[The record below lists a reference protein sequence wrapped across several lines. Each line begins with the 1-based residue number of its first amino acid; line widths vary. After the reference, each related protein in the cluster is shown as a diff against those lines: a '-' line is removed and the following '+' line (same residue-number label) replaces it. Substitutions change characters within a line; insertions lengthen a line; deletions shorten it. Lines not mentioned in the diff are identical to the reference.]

1 MLQVAV
7 EDADEAVGEGSQ
19 GLVVEVAS
27 GAVLVVEHAA
37 SWTLGERAER
47 ALIEGV
53 VEPPVAYVAGEN
65 GSLLS

>member
-1 MLQVAV
+1 MVEAAV

-27 GAVLVVEHAA
+27 GSVLVVEQAA

-53 VEPPVAYVAGEN
+53 VEPPVADVASEN